1 MWNNLKIVHERVTSN
16 KVWPGQ
22 RKVAAAALLAL
33 AILTSCGVTQTAS
46 EAVQYQLKVI
56 GASIY
61 EFHALTGSWPSRTDD
76 LAITSITA
84 RLRYWKPLID
94 GGNMVV
100 VWHKKLDADPK
111 NNASVVLV
119 YHNQGLL
126 ATMGRLWRS
135 ADRIHDHKALTGKIG
150 FRIPLNFGNIAPV
163 TIRT

>member
-1 MWNNLKIVHERVTSN
+1 MTSN

-61 EFHALTGSWPSRTDD
+61 ESHGLTGRWPSRTDD

-126 ATMGRLWRS
+126 ATMGRQWVCWGDL
-135 ADRIHDHKALTGKIG
+135 
-150 FRIPLNFGNIAPV
+150 
-163 TIRT
+163 RTEYMTTKRLREKLGSESH